1 MRQVCR
7 QRWRKKSMIISMPS
21 LRTSA
26 IICSV
31 RSHGEHGA
39 VVRALTPE
47 NGLMSGYVRGARS
60 RTMRPVLIP
69 SNIVQADYRARTE
82 DQLAS
87 MTAELQQS
95 RGPYLGEPLAS
106 AALDWV
112 TALTAGVLPE
122 EYSYP
127 HLHSALS
134 ALLDAICGAPSA
146 KGWAVA
152 LVRYELLLLSELG
165 FGLALDKCAVTGSEE
180 NLIYISPKSATAVSA
195 HAGQEYRQSLLPLPS
210 FLKDPVTPEWDAI
223 FDGLRVTG
231 FFLKRHFFEDR
242 RNDVMAARS
251 VLVDRLKRV
260 VA

>member
-1 MRQVCR
+1 
-7 QRWRKKSMIISMPS
+7 MPN

-39 VVRALTPE
+39 VVRSLTPE
-47 NGLMSGYVRGARS
+47 NGLMSGYVRGAHS

-87 MTAELQQS
+87 MTVELQQS
-95 RGPYLGEPLAS
+95 RGPFLGEPLAS

-112 TALTAGVLPE
+112 TALTAAILPE
-122 EYSYP
+122 EHSYP
-127 HLHSALS
+127 QIHSALS
-134 ALLDAICGAPSA
+134 ALLDAICSAPSA
-146 KGWAVA
+146 KGWAAA

-165 FGLALDKCAVTGSEE
+165 FGLALDRCAVTGSEE
-180 NLIYISPKSATAVSA
+180 DLVYISPRSAAAVSA
-195 HAGQEYRQSLLPLPS
+195 FAGQEYKERLLPLPP
-210 FLKDPVTPEWDAI
+210 FFKEPAMPEWDNI

-242 RNDVMAARS
+242 RKDVMAART
-251 VLVDRLKRV
+251 VLVDRLKRM

>member
-1 MRQVCR
+1 MG
-7 QRWRKKSMIISMPS
+7 S
-21 LRTSA
+21 LRTTA

-39 VVRALTPE
+39 VVRSLTPE
-47 NGLMSGYVRGARS
+47 NGLVSGYVRGAHS

-95 RGPYLGEPLAS
+95 RGPFLGEPLAS

-112 TALTAGVLPE
+112 TALTAATLPE
-122 EYSYP
+122 EHSYP
-127 HLHSALS
+127 QIHSALS
-134 ALLDAICGAPSA
+134 ALLDAICSAPSA
-146 KGWAVA
+146 QGWAVA

-165 FGLALDKCAVTGSEE
+165 FGLALDRCAVTGSEDD
-180 NLIYISPKSATAVSA
+180 LVYISPRSSTAVSA
-195 HAGQEYRQSLLPLPS
+195 FAGREYKERLLPLPQFFKEAVS
-210 FLKDPVTPEWDAI
+210 PEWDDI

-242 RNDVMAARS
+242 RKDVMAART
-251 VLVDRLKRV
+251 VLVDRLKRM

>member
-1 MRQVCR
+1 MA
-7 QRWRKKSMIISMPS
+7 S
-21 LRTSA
+21 LRTTA

-31 RSHGEHGA
+31 RQHGEHGA
-39 VVRALTPE
+39 VVRSLTPD
-47 NGLMSGYVRGARS
+47 NGLMAGFVRGARS

-82 DQLAS
+82 EQLAS
-87 MTAELQQS
+87 MTAELEQS
-95 RGPYLGEPLAS
+95 RGPYLSEPLAS

-112 TALTAGVLPE
+112 TALTAAILPE
-122 EYSYP
+122 EQNYP
-127 HLHSALS
+127 QLHAALS

-146 KGWAVA
+146 RGWAVA

-165 FGLALDKCAVTGSEE
+165 FGLTLDKCAVTGGDED
-180 NLIYISPKSATAVSA
+180 LVYISPKSAMAVSKK
-195 HAGQEYRQSLLPLPS
+195 AGQVYKHKLLPLPA
-210 FLKDPVTPEWDAI
+210 FLKEPDSPEWGDI

-242 RNDVMAARS
+242 RNDVMASRS

>member
-1 MRQVCR
+1 
-7 QRWRKKSMIISMPS
+7 MPS

-26 IICSV
+26 IICSI
-31 RSHGEHGA
+31 RPHGEHGA
-39 VVRALTPE
+39 VVRSLTPE
-47 NGLMSGYVRGARS
+47 NGLMTGYVRGARS
-60 RTMRPVLIP
+60 RTMRPILIP
-69 SNIVQADYRARTE
+69 SNIVQADYRARTD

-112 TALTAGVLPE
+112 TALTASVLPE
-122 EYSYP
+122 EQSYP
-127 HLHSALS
+127 RLHSALS

-165 FGLALDKCAVTGSEE
+165 FGLALDKCAVTGSEDD
-180 NLIYISPKSATAVSA
+180 LIYVSPKSATAVSA
-195 HAGQEYRQSLLPLPS
+195 HAGQQYKQRLLPLPS
-210 FLKDPVTPEWDAI
+210 FLKTSDVPDWDDI
-223 FDGLRVTG
+223 FDGLKLTG

>member
-1 MRQVCR
+1 MAN
-7 QRWRKKSMIISMPS
+7 

-31 RSHGEHGA
+31 RQHGEHGA
-39 VVRALTPE
+39 VVRSLTPE
-47 NGLMSGYVRGARS
+47 NGLMAGYVRGARS

-106 AALDWV
+106 AALEWV
-112 TALTAGVLPE
+112 TALTAAILPE
-122 EYSYP
+122 EHSYP
-127 HLHSALS
+127 HLHSALL

-146 KGWAVA
+146 KGWVVA

-165 FGLALDKCAVTGSEE
+165 FGLSLEKCTVTGRTDD
-180 NLIYISPKSATAVSA
+180 LVFISPKSATAVSLG
-195 HAGQEYRQSLLPLPS
+195 AGQVYKDKLLPLPT
-210 FLKDPVTPEWDAI
+210 FLKEPATPDWNDI
-223 FDGLRVTG
+223 FDGLKVTG

-242 RNDVMAARS
+242 RNDVMASRT

>member
-1 MRQVCR
+1 
-7 QRWRKKSMIISMPS
+7 MPS

-47 NGLMSGYVRGARS
+47 NGLMSGYVRGAHS
-60 RTMRPVLIP
+60 RLMRPILIP
-69 SNIVQADYRARTE
+69 SNIIQADYRARTE

-112 TALTAGVLPE
+112 TALTAAILPE
-122 EYSYP
+122 EHSYP
-127 HLHSALS
+127 QLHSALS

-180 NLIYISPKSATAVSA
+180 DLVYISPKSAMAVSA
-195 HAGQEYRQSLLPLPS
+195 FAGQEYKERLLPLPT
-210 FLKDPVTPEWDAI
+210 FLKQPALPEWDDI

>member
-1 MRQVCR
+1 MA
-7 QRWRKKSMIISMPS
+7 S

-39 VVRALTPE
+39 VVRSLTPE
-47 NGLMSGYVRGARS
+47 NGLVSGYVRGAHS
-60 RTMRPVLIP
+60 RNMRPILIP

-82 DQLAS
+82 EQLAS
-87 MTAELQQS
+87 MTAELEQS
-95 RGPYLGEPLAS
+95 RGPFLGEPLAS

-112 TALTAGVLPE
+112 TALTAAILPE
-122 EYSYP
+122 EHSYP
-127 HLHSALS
+127 QIHSALS

-165 FGLALDKCAVTGSEE
+165 FGLALDKCAVNGSVED
-180 NLIYISPKSATAVSA
+180 LVYISPKSAMAVSA
-195 HAGQEYRQSLLPLPS
+195 GAGALYKDRLLPLPA
-210 FLKDPVTPEWDAI
+210 FLKETVTPEWEDI

-242 RNDVMAARS
+242 RKDVMAARS

>member
-1 MRQVCR
+1 
-7 QRWRKKSMIISMPS
+7 
-21 LRTSA
+21 
-26 IICSV
+26 
-31 RSHGEHGA
+31 
-39 VVRALTPE
+39 
-47 NGLMSGYVRGARS
+47 
-60 RTMRPVLIP
+60 MRPILIP

-112 TALTAGVLPE
+112 TALTAAILPE
-122 EYSYP
+122 EHSYP
-127 HLHSALS
+127 QLHSALS

-165 FGLALDKCAVTGSEE
+165 FGLSLEKCAVTGDTDD
-180 NLIYISPKSATAVSA
+180 LVFISPKSATAVSRG
-195 HAGQEYRQSLLPLPS
+195 AGQVYKDKLLPLPR
-210 FLKDPVTPEWDAI
+210 FLKEPAIPEWEDI
-223 FDGLRVTG
+223 FDGLKVTG
-231 FFLKRHFFEDR
+231 FFLRRHFFEDR
-242 RNDVMAARS
+242 RNDVMASRT

>member
-1 MRQVCR
+1 
-7 QRWRKKSMIISMPS
+7 
-21 LRTSA
+21 
-26 IICSV
+26 
-31 RSHGEHGA
+31 
-39 VVRALTPE
+39 
-47 NGLMSGYVRGARS
+47 
-60 RTMRPVLIP
+60 MRPVLIP

-95 RGPYLGEPLAS
+95 RGPFLGEPLAS

-112 TALTAGVLPE
+112 TALTAATLPE
-122 EYSYP
+122 EHSYP
-127 HLHSALS
+127 ELHSALS

-146 KGWAVA
+146 QGWAVA

-165 FGLALDKCAVTGSEE
+165 FGLALGKCAVTGSEDD
-180 NLIYISPKSATAVSA
+180 LVYISPKSAMAVSA
-195 HAGQEYRQSLLPLPS
+195 GAGTLYKDRLLPLPA
-210 FLKDPVTPEWDAI
+210 FLKESVTPEWDDI

-242 RNDVMAARS
+242 RKDVMAARS

>member
-1 MRQVCR
+1 MG
-7 QRWRKKSMIISMPS
+7 S

-39 VVRALTPE
+39 VVRSLTPE
-47 NGLMSGYVRGARS
+47 NGLVSGYVRGAHS
-60 RTMRPVLIP
+60 GTMRPVLIP
-69 SNIVQADYRARTE
+69 SNIVQADYRSRTE
-82 DQLAS
+82 EQLAS
-87 MTAELQQS
+87 MTAELQLS
-95 RGPYLGEPLAS
+95 RGPFLGEPLAS

-112 TALTAGVLPE
+112 TALTAAILPE
-122 EYSYP
+122 EHSYTQ
-127 HLHSALS
+127 LYAALS

-165 FGLALDKCAVTGSEE
+165 FGLTLDKCAVTGAEE
-180 NLIYISPKSATAVSA
+180 DLVYISPKSATAVSA
-195 HAGQEYRQSLLPLPS
+195 FAGQEYKQRLLPLPP
-210 FLKDPVTPEWDAI
+210 FLKQPASPEWDDI
-223 FDGLRVTG
+223 FAGLRVTG

-242 RNDVMAARS
+242 RKDVMAART

>member
-1 MRQVCR
+1 MAN
-7 QRWRKKSMIISMPS
+7 

-31 RSHGEHGA
+31 RQHGEHGA
-39 VVRALTPE
+39 VVRSLTPE
-47 NGLMSGYVRGARS
+47 NGLIAGYVRGARS

-106 AALDWV
+106 AALEWV
-112 TALTAGVLPE
+112 TALTAAILPE
-122 EYSYP
+122 EHSYP
-127 HLHSALS
+127 QLHSALS
-134 ALLDAICGAPSA
+134 ALLEAICGAPSA
-146 KGWAVA
+146 KGWTVA

-165 FGLALDKCAVTGSEE
+165 FGLSLDKCAVTGDADD
-180 NLIYISPKSATAVSA
+180 LVFISPKSATAVSLG
-195 HAGQEYRQSLLPLPS
+195 AGQIYKDKLLPFPP
-210 FLKDPVTPEWDAI
+210 FLKESDIPDWDDI
-223 FDGLRVTG
+223 FDGLKVTG

-242 RNDVMAARS
+242 RNDVMASRT

>member
-1 MRQVCR
+1 MG
-7 QRWRKKSMIISMPS
+7 S

-39 VVRALTPE
+39 VVRSLTPE
-47 NGLMSGYVRGARS
+47 NGLVSGYVRGAHS

-69 SNIVQADYRARTE
+69 SNIVQADYRSRTE
-82 DQLAS
+82 EQLAS
-87 MTAELQQS
+87 MTAELQLS
-95 RGPYLGEPLAS
+95 RGPFLGEPLAS

-112 TALTAGVLPE
+112 TALTAAILPE
-122 EYSYP
+122 EHSYP
-127 HLHSALS
+127 QLYAALS

-165 FGLALDKCAVTGSEE
+165 FGLTLDKCAVTGAEE
-180 NLIYISPKSATAVSA
+180 DLVYISPKSATAVSA
-195 HAGQEYRQSLLPLPS
+195 FAGQEYQQRLLPLPP
-210 FLKDPVTPEWDAI
+210 FLKQPAAPEWDDI

-242 RNDVMAARS
+242 RKDVMAARS

>member
-1 MRQVCR
+1 MA
-7 QRWRKKSMIISMPS
+7 S

-31 RSHGEHGA
+31 RQHGEHGA

-47 NGLMSGYVRGARS
+47 NGLMVGYVRGARS

-112 TALTAGVLPE
+112 TALTSAILPE
-122 EYSYP
+122 EQSYTR
-127 HLHSALS
+127 LHSALS

-165 FGLALDKCAVTGSEE
+165 FGLSLEKCAVTGDKED
-180 NLIYISPKSATAVSA
+180 LVFISPKSATAVSLG
-195 HAGQEYRQSLLPLPS
+195 AGQVYKDKLLPLPA
-210 FLKDPVTPEWDAI
+210 FLKEPGSPEWNDI
-223 FDGLRVTG
+223 FEGLKVTG

-251 VLVDRLKRV
+251 VLVGRLKRV

>member
-1 MRQVCR
+1 L
-7 QRWRKKSMIISMPS
+7 PN
-21 LRTSA
+21 LRTLA

-39 VVRALTPE
+39 VVRSLTPE
-47 NGLMSGYVRGARS
+47 NGLVSGYVRGAHS

-87 MTAELQQS
+87 MTAELQMS
-95 RGPYLGEPLAS
+95 RGPFLGEPLAS

-112 TALTAGVLPE
+112 TALTAATLPE
-122 EYSYP
+122 EHSYP
-127 HLHSALS
+127 QIHSALS
-134 ALLDAICGAPSA
+134 ALLDAICSAPSA
-146 KGWAVA
+146 KGWAAA

-165 FGLALDKCAVTGSEE
+165 FGLALDRCAVTGSEDD
-180 NLIYISPKSATAVSA
+180 LVYISPKSATAVSA
-195 HAGQEYRQSLLPLPS
+195 FAGREYKERLLPLPP
-210 FLKDPVTPEWDAI
+210 FLKQPLSPEWDDI

-242 RNDVMAARS
+242 RRDVMAART
-251 VLVDRLKRV
+251 VLVDRLKRM

>member
-1 MRQVCR
+1 
-7 QRWRKKSMIISMPS
+7 MPS

-31 RSHGEHGA
+31 KSHGEHGA
-39 VVRALTPE
+39 VVRSLTPG
-47 NGLMSGYVRGARS
+47 NGLVTGYVRGARS
-60 RTMRPVLIP
+60 RMMRPVLIP

-87 MTAELQQS
+87 MTVELQQS
-95 RGPYLGEPLAS
+95 RGPFLGEPLAS

-112 TALTAGVLPE
+112 TALTAATLPE
-122 EYSYP
+122 EHSYP
-127 HLHSALS
+127 QIHSALS

-146 KGWAVA
+146 RGWAVA

-165 FGLALDKCAVTGSEE
+165 FGLALDKCAATGLEDD
-180 NLIYISPKSATAVSA
+180 LIYISPKSATAVSA
-195 HAGQEYRQSLLPLPS
+195 FAGQEYKERLLPLPA
-210 FLKDPVTPEWDAI
+210 FFTQPVMPEWGDI

-231 FFLKRHFFEDR
+231 FFLKRHFFEER
-242 RNDVMAARS
+242 RKDVLAARS
-251 VLVDRLKRV
+251 ILIDRLKRV

>member
-1 MRQVCR
+1 MQIRC
-7 QRWRKKSMIISMPS
+7 KE
-21 LRTSA
+21 A

-39 VVRALTPE
+39 VVRSLTPE
-47 NGLMSGYVRGARS
+47 NGLVSGYVRGAHS
-60 RTMRPVLIP
+60 RTMRPILIP

-82 DQLAS
+82 EQLAS
-87 MTAELQQS
+87 MTVELQQS
-95 RGPYLGEPLAS
+95 RGPFLGEPLAS

-112 TALTAGVLPE
+112 TALTAAILPE
-122 EYSYP
+122 EHSYP
-127 HLHSALS
+127 QLHSALS

-165 FGLALDKCAVTGSEE
+165 FGLTLDACAVTGSEE
-180 NLIYISPKSATAVSA
+180 DLIYISPKSATAVSA
-195 HAGQEYRQSLLPLPS
+195 FAGQEYKERLLPLPP
-210 FLKDPVTPEWDAI
+210 FFKGATTPEWDEI

-242 RNDVMAARS
+242 RKDVMATRS

>member
-1 MRQVCR
+1 L
-7 QRWRKKSMIISMPS
+7 PN
-21 LRTSA
+21 LRTIA

-39 VVRALTPE
+39 VVRSLTPE
-47 NGLMSGYVRGARS
+47 NGLMSGYVRGAHS

-69 SNIVQADYRARTE
+69 SNIVQADYRSRTE

-87 MTAELQQS
+87 MTAELQLS
-95 RGPYLGEPLAS
+95 RGPFLGEPLAS

-112 TALTAGVLPE
+112 TALTAAILPE
-122 EYSYP
+122 EHSYP
-127 HLHSALS
+127 QLYSALS

-152 LVRYELLLLSELG
+152 LVRYELLLLSQLG
-165 FGLALDKCAVTGSEE
+165 FGLTLDKCAVTGAAED
-180 NLIYISPKSATAVSA
+180 LVYISPKSATAVSA
-195 HAGQEYRQSLLPLPS
+195 FAGQEYKQRLLPLPA
-210 FLKDPVTPEWDAI
+210 FLKGAADAEWDDI

-231 FFLKRHFFEDR
+231 FFLKRHFFDDR
-242 RNDVMAARS
+242 RKDVMAART

>member
-1 MRQVCR
+1 MA
-7 QRWRKKSMIISMPS
+7 S

-31 RSHGEHGA
+31 RQHGEHGA
-39 VVRALTPE
+39 VVRALTPQ
-47 NGLMSGYVRGARS
+47 NGLMAGYVRGARS
-60 RTMRPVLIP
+60 RTMRPILIP

-112 TALTAGVLPE
+112 TALTAAILPE
-122 EYSYP
+122 EQSYP
-127 HLHSALS
+127 QLHSALT

-152 LVRYELLLLSELG
+152 LARYELLLLSELG
-165 FGLALDKCAVTGSEE
+165 FGLSLDICTATGNAED
-180 NLIYISPKSATAVSA
+180 LIYISPKSGAAVSRE
-195 HAGQEYRQSLLPLPS
+195 AGQIYKEKLLPLPA
-210 FLKDPVTPEWDAI
+210 FLNSPDQPQWDDI
-223 FDGLRVTG
+223 LDGLKVTG
-231 FFLKRHFFEDR
+231 FFLRRHFFADH

>member
-1 MRQVCR
+1 L
-7 QRWRKKSMIISMPS
+7 PNF
-21 LRTSA
+21 RTSA

-31 RSHGEHGA
+31 KSHGEHGA
-39 VVRALTPE
+39 VVRSLTPE
-47 NGLMSGYVRGARS
+47 NGLVTGYVRGAHS
-60 RTMRPVLIP
+60 RMMRPVLIP

-95 RGPYLGEPLAS
+95 RGPFLGEPLAS

-112 TALTAGVLPE
+112 TALTAAVLPE
-122 EYSYP
+122 EQSYP
-127 HLHSALS
+127 PLHSALS
-134 ALLDAICGAPSA
+134 ALLDAICSAPSA

-180 NLIYISPKSATAVSA
+180 DLVYISPKSAMAVSA
-195 HAGQEYRQSLLPLPS
+195 AAGTLYKDRLLPLPA
-210 FLKDPVTPEWDAI
+210 FLNEPVAPEWGDI

-242 RNDVMAARS
+242 RRDVMAART

>member
-1 MRQVCR
+1 MA
-7 QRWRKKSMIISMPS
+7 S

-31 RSHGEHGA
+31 RQHGEHGA
-39 VVRALTPE
+39 VVRSLTPE
-47 NGLMSGYVRGARS
+47 NGLMAGYVRGARS
-60 RTMRPVLIP
+60 RTMRPILIP

-95 RGPYLGEPLAS
+95 RGAYLGEPLAS
-106 AALDWV
+106 AALEWV
-112 TALTAGVLPE
+112 TALTAAILPE
-122 EYSYP
+122 EHSYP
-127 HLHSALS
+127 QLHSALS

-146 KGWAVA
+146 KGWVVA

-165 FGLALDKCAVTGSEE
+165 FGLSLEKCTVTERTDD
-180 NLIYISPKSATAVSA
+180 LVFISPKSATAVSLG
-195 HAGQEYRQSLLPLPS
+195 AGQVYKDKLLPLPT
-210 FLKDPVTPEWDAI
+210 FLKEPATPDWNDI
-223 FDGLRVTG
+223 FDGLKVTG

-242 RNDVMAARS
+242 RNDVMASRT

>member
-1 MRQVCR
+1 
-7 QRWRKKSMIISMPS
+7 MPS

-31 RSHGEHGA
+31 KSHGEHGA
-39 VVRALTPE
+39 VVRSLTPE
-47 NGLMSGYVRGARS
+47 NGLVSGYVRGARS
-60 RTMRPVLIP
+60 RMMRPILIP

-87 MTAELQQS
+87 MTAELELS
-95 RGPYLGEPLAS
+95 RGPFLGEPLAS

-112 TALTAGVLPE
+112 TALTAAILPE
-122 EYSYP
+122 EQSYP
-127 HLHSALS
+127 PLHSALS
-134 ALLDAICGAPSA
+134 ALLEAICSAPSA

-165 FGLALDKCAVTGSEE
+165 FGLALDRCAVTGLEE
-180 NLIYISPKSATAVSA
+180 DLVYVSPKSAKAVSA
-195 HAGQEYRQSLLPLPS
+195 AVGALYKERLLPLPA
-210 FLKDPVTPEWDAI
+210 FLKEPVTAEWHDI
-223 FDGLRVTG
+223 FDGLRLTG

-242 RNDVMAARS
+242 RRDVMATRS

>member
-1 MRQVCR
+1 
-7 QRWRKKSMIISMPS
+7 MPS

-39 VVRALTPE
+39 VVRSLTPE

-69 SNIVQADYRARTE
+69 SNVVQADYRARTE

-95 RGPYLGEPLAS
+95 RGPFLNEPLAS

-112 TALTAGVLPE
+112 TALTAAILPE
-122 EYSYP
+122 EHSYP
-127 HLHSALS
+127 RLHSALS

-165 FGLALDKCAVTGSEE
+165 FGLALDKCAVTGSDDD
-180 NLIYISPKSATAVSA
+180 LIYISPKSATAVSQA
-195 HAGQEYRQSLLPLPS
+195 AAGQYKNKLLPLPA
-210 FLKDPVTPEWDAI
+210 FLKESVTPEWDDI

-242 RNDVMAARS
+242 RRDVMAARS

>member
-1 MRQVCR
+1 MA
-7 QRWRKKSMIISMPS
+7 S
-21 LRTSA
+21 LRTLA

-31 RSHGEHGA
+31 RPHGEHGA

-47 NGLMSGYVRGARS
+47 NGLIAGYVRGARS

-69 SNIVQADYRARTE
+69 SNIVQADYRVRTE

-112 TALTAGVLPE
+112 TALTAATLPE
-122 EYSYP
+122 EHSYP
-127 HLHSALS
+127 QLYSALS
-134 ALLDAICGAPSA
+134 ALLDAICSAPSA

-165 FGLALDKCAVTGSEE
+165 FGLSLKECAVTGGTED
-180 NLIYISPKSATAVSA
+180 LVYISPKSAMAVSIG
-195 HAGQEYRQSLLPLPS
+195 AGYAYKDKLLPLPA
-210 FLKDPVTPEWDAI
+210 FLKVSDSPEWNDI

-242 RNDVMAARS
+242 RNDVMAART

>member
-1 MRQVCR
+1 
-7 QRWRKKSMIISMPS
+7 MPE
-21 LRTSA
+21 LRSIA

-31 RSHGEHGA
+31 RNHGEHGA

-60 RTMRPVLIP
+60 RLMRPVLIP
-69 SNIVQADYRARTE
+69 ANIVQANYRSRTAE
-82 DQLAS
+82 QLAS
-87 MTAELQQS
+87 MAAELEQS

-112 TALTAGVLPE
+112 TALTAATLPE
-122 EYSYP
+122 EQSYP
-127 HLHSALS
+127 PLFGALS
-134 ALLDAICGAPSA
+134 ALLDAICVAPSA
-146 KGWAVA
+146 KGWVVA

-165 FGLALDKCAVTGSEE
+165 FGLSLSKCAVTGSDQD
-180 NLIYISPKSATAVSA
+180 LIYISPKSATAVSA
-195 HAGQEYRQSLLPLPS
+195 QVGQSYVDSLLPFPP
-210 FLKDPVTPEWDAI
+210 FLNQPVMPDWPDI

-231 FFLKRHFFEDR
+231 FFLKRHFFADR
-242 RNDVMAARS
+242 RQDVMAART

>member
-1 MRQVCR
+1 
-7 QRWRKKSMIISMPS
+7 MPS
-21 LRTSA
+21 LRTTA

-39 VVRALTPE
+39 VVRSLTPE
-47 NGLMSGYVRGARS
+47 NGLMSGYVRGAHS

-87 MTAELQQS
+87 MTVELQQS
-95 RGPYLGEPLAS
+95 RGPFLGEPLAS

-112 TALTAGVLPE
+112 TSLTAATLPE
-122 EYSYP
+122 EHSYP
-127 HLHSALS
+127 QIHSALS
-134 ALLDAICGAPSA
+134 ALLDAICSAPSA
-146 KGWAVA
+146 KGWATA

-165 FGLALDKCAVTGSEE
+165 FGLALDRCTVTGSEDD
-180 NLIYISPKSATAVSA
+180 LIYISPKSATAVSA
-195 HAGQEYRQSLLPLPS
+195 FAGQLYKERLLPLPS
-210 FLKDPVTPEWDAI
+210 FLKDPVTPEWDDI

-242 RNDVMAARS
+242 RKDVMAARS

>member
-1 MRQVCR
+1 M
-7 QRWRKKSMIISMPS
+7 SS

-31 RSHGEHGA
+31 RQHGEHGT
-39 VVRALTPE
+39 VVRSLTPE
-47 NGLMSGYVRGARS
+47 NGLIAGYVRGARS

-112 TALTAGVLPE
+112 TALTAAILPE
-122 EYSYP
+122 EHSYP
-127 HLHSALS
+127 QLHSALS

-146 KGWAVA
+146 QGWAVA

-165 FGLALDKCAVTGSEE
+165 FGLSLDKCAVTGGAED
-180 NLIYISPKSATAVSA
+180 LVYISPKSAAAVSIG
-195 HAGQEYRQSLLPLPS
+195 AGQAYRDKLLPLPA
-210 FLKDPVTPEWDAI
+210 FLKEPGHPEWDDI
-223 FDGLRVTG
+223 FDGLKVTG

>member
-1 MRQVCR
+1 
-7 QRWRKKSMIISMPS
+7 MPS
-21 LRTSA
+21 LRTTA

-31 RSHGEHGA
+31 RPHGEHGA
-39 VVRALTPE
+39 VVRSLTPE

-60 RTMRPVLIP
+60 RTMRPILIP

-87 MTAELQQS
+87 MTAELTQS

-112 TALTAGVLPE
+112 TALTAAVLPE
-122 EYSYP
+122 EHGYP
-127 HLHSALS
+127 SLYSALS
-134 ALLDAICGAPSA
+134 GLLDAICSAPSA

-152 LVRYELLLLSELG
+152 LVRYEQLLLAELG
-165 FGLALDKCAVTGSEE
+165 FGLALDNCAVTDAE
-180 NLIYISPKSATAVSA
+180 NDLIYISPKSAMAVSA
-195 HAGQEYRQSLLPLPS
+195 GAGLAYKDSLLPLPGI
-210 FLKDPVTPEWDAI
+210 LKGAGNPGWNDI
-223 FDGLRVTG
+223 FDGLKVTG
-231 FFLKRHFFEDR
+231 FFLRRHFFEDR
-242 RNDVMAARS
+242 RADVMAARS